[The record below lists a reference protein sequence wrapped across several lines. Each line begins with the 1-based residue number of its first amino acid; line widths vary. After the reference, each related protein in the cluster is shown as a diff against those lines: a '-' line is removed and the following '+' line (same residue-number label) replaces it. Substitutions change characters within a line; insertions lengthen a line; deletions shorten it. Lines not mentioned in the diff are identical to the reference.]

1 MSMQARSVSF
11 SHSLRFFEKKVY
23 ILRIVPI
30 TSTIHCERVTLRTF
44 NGISINTISEYNQIQ
59 MSFLSV
65 ISYRQSHEM
74 GMSSNASHS

>member
-44 NGISINTISEYNQIQ
+44 NGISINT
-59 MSFLSV
+59 
-65 ISYRQSHEM
+65 
-74 GMSSNASHS
+74 SSA